1 MPGAAPAGVL
11 GTTRS
16 PRSATPG
23 RQAEGRSGTSR
34 ESPPDQWTRRRSPR
48 PRARRALRT
57 DETTPVASPAG
68 ARGCGR
74 DRKSTRLNSSHDQ
87 ISYAVFCLK
96 KKKKN
101 DTSAVHEPKNSQ
113 TSSTEK
119 HERQRRRS

>member
-96 KKKKN
+96 KKK
-101 DTSAVHEPKNSQ
+101 TS
-113 TSSTEK
+113 
-119 HERQRRRS
+119 RQKDVVADLLGVADDGQKLGSIPG

>member
-57 DETTPVASPAG
+57 DETTPVAS
-68 ARGCGR
+68 RSEEHTSELQSQSNLVC
-74 DRKSTRLNSSHDQ
+74 RLLLEKKKYQTMPLDHQTTLLTETLVAVDVFSHDVRD
-87 ISYAVFCLK
+87 AM
-96 KKKKN
+96 
-101 DTSAVHEPKNSQ
+101 
-113 TSSTEK
+113 
-119 HERQRRRS
+119 